1 MRELIRQA
9 QRDYDLVVLDT
20 PPTAVV
26 SDAVPL
32 IQQVSG
38 VIVVSRLGVTTRP
51 AVARLSDQLTNLH
64 AVTLGIVVNGGRG
77 AEGYYYD
84 YPSKKTKRV
93 S

>member
-9 QRDYDLVVLDT
+9 QRDYELVVLDT

-32 IQQVSG
+32 IKQVSG

-51 AVARLSDQLTNLH
+51 AVARLSDQLANLD

-77 AEGYYYD
+77 AESTYD
-84 YPSKKTKRV
+84 YPSKKKKRV